1 LYQHELYDVVDYQI
15 VGDYTIRVV
24 FDDGSEQVINLEP
37 ILYGNIYGPL
47 RDLATFNQVRLDPDA
62 KTLVWPNGADFDPET
77 LHNWDQYKD
86 SWIKWARDKA
96 IAAAQKAQ

>member
-1 LYQHELYDVVDYQI
+1 MSHALYDVVDFKI
-15 VGDYTIRVV
+15 VGDYTLQVK

-47 RDLATFNQVRLDPDA
+47 RNLATFNQVKLDPEL

-77 LHNWDQYKD
+77 LRNWPIYRDT
-86 SWIKWARDKA
+86 WIEWACGKA
-96 IAAAQKAQ
+96 AAEAQKAR